1 MMQLFRQNIWLLLL
15 SLVVVTSC
23 KKDSGSVFPDP
34 YAGGKAPLGVK
45 FGDEL
50 PNPSQGSSGDL
61 VTFKVT
67 GLLPYK
73 DSLHFFL
80 SGQQAEVVS
89 VSDAAITV
97 KVPPASSSGSP
108 YINIGQQVF
117 HGPVFKVIGKVKLD
131 NTFKSGTGTD
141 GFINYLLPTSD
152 NRYLMV
158 GNFKTY
164 NSYGVG
170 NPLNG
175 IALIEKQGQFV
186 SAFKTDSAV
195 SMSGSISTAVQLP
208 NGKFVL
214 GGFFTQYGRMKGMT
228 NLTRIYPGGQVDTT
242 TVQIIPTETSGGNAH
257 EEDPEEQEKN
267 SFDTV
272 PAFNAGVSGVVQKVF
287 YTNNRVL
294 VLGTFFNYLQYYY
307 RNSTKT
313 DRSIDVRYVNSIM
326 ALDMDG
332 NLDSSYHYNLA
343 VSRGFSGAA
352 GSILDA
358 VVLPDGRVVMGG
370 SFNKFDEVGAGN
382 IVCLDQHGRI
392 DPTFKSGSGA
402 NDRIF
407 SIKYNA
413 VTKKII
419 VTGAFKL
426 YNGVPCDGIMLLN
439 EDGSVVSTFKPK
451 LFNSGSPTH
460 AMQMNNGLIVVA
472 GNFDKYDNYVR
483 EGMVILNADG
493 SLAAGYN
500 NTGKLAGF
508 VYGMTETV
516 SAEGEPAVIV
526 YGSITSFD
534 NSAVG
539 NIFRMV
545 IAK

>member
-1 MMQLFRQNIWLLLL
+1 MQLFRQNIWLLLL
-15 SLVVVTSC
+15 SLAIVIGC
-23 KKDSGSVFPDP
+23 KKDEGSVFPDP
-34 YAGGKAPLGVK
+34 YAGGKPPLGVK
-45 FGDEL
+45 FSDEL

-67 GLLPYK
+67 GLMAYK

-80 SGQQAEVVS
+80 SGQEAQIVS
-89 VSDAAITV
+89 ISDAAITV

-108 YINIGQQVF
+108 YINIGLQVF

-131 NTFKSGTGTD
+131 NTFKAGTGAD
-141 GFINYLLPTSD
+141 GIINYLLPTSD

-158 GNFKTY
+158 GDFKTY
-164 NSYGVG
+164 NSNGVG

-175 IALIEKQGQFV
+175 IALIEKHGQFV
-186 SAFKTDSAV
+186 NAFKTDSAV
-195 SMSGSISTAVQLP
+195 SMSGSISGATQLP

-228 NLTRIYPGGQVDTT
+228 NLTRIYPSGQVDTT
-242 TVQIIPTETSGGNAH
+242 TVQIIPTETAGGNAH
-257 EEDPEEQEKN
+257 EGDPNEEEKN

-272 PAFNAGVSGVVQKVF
+272 PSFNAGVSGVVQKVF
-287 YTNNRVL
+287 YANNRVL

-307 RNSTKT
+307 KNSTKT

-343 VSRGFSGAA
+343 ISKGFSGAA
-352 GSILDA
+352 GSIVDA
-358 VVLPDGRVVMGG
+358 IVLPDGRVVMGG
-370 SFNKFDEVGAGN
+370 SFNKFDDVSAGN
-382 IVCLDQHGRI
+382 IVCLDQNGRI
-392 DPTFKSGSGA
+392 DPAFKSGSGA

-419 VTGAFKL
+419 ITGAFKSF
-426 YNGVPCDGIMLLN
+426 NGIPCDGIMMLN
-439 EDGSVVSTFKPK
+439 EDGSVVSTFKSK

-460 AMQMNNGLIVVA
+460 ALQLNNGLIVVA
-472 GNFDKYDNYVR
+472 GTFDKYDNYVR
-483 EGMVILNADG
+483 EGMVIINADG

-526 YGSITSFD
+526 YGSISSFD
-534 NSAVG
+534 NTAVG